1 MWMVN
6 NDKKL
11 PKLVQN
17 STRSWHLWEEMNFE
31 NLNYISFNEGV
42 DNYLMYLLQQA
53 LNSFFVGC

>member
-1 MWMVN
+1 
-6 NDKKL
+6 
-11 PKLVQN
+11 
-17 STRSWHLWEEMNFE
+17 MNFE